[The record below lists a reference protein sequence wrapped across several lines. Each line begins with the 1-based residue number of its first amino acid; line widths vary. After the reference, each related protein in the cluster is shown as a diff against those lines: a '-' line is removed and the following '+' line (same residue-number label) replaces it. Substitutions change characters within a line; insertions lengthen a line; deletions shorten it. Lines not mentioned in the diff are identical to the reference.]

1 MHNIHQV
8 KRHKLAIV
16 LNKMRTCLLTNHI
29 SGQAVASVI
38 CAMKI
43 SRMATCEMSTARS
56 LTDIV

>member
-1 MHNIHQV
+1 
-8 KRHKLAIV
+8 
-16 LNKMRTCLLTNHI
+16 MRTCLLTNHI